1 MTPVLVN
8 SGAPAGQLGLLLL
21 LQLQLHCLTLPNNA
35 VTTPQQPFIKA
46 VLVFTQLPIAV
57 APFINMPKAK
67 HTLPPRIASAC
78 PNPHCTSPARVFQNV
93 QKHISQKPDCMAYAQ
108 AWRQVAFDWSI
119 IYPIC
124 LLFSFTMLK
133 LYLLLLHF
141 TGQTAVT
148 IYIATGIWPV
158 PTTTVIGMHNMAR
171 ILANSGAPGLED
183 NCACCC
189 CCNPNCTS
197 CHCQT
202 MPQQRHIN
210 TAIHGITHCFFTS
223 L

>member
-1 MTPVLVN
+1 
-8 SGAPAGQLGLLLL
+8 
-21 LQLQLHCLTLPNNA
+21 LPNNA
-35 VTTPQQPFIKA
+35 ATTPQQRFIKA
-46 VLVFTQLPIAV
+46 VLVFTRLPIAV

-67 HTLPPRIASAC
+67 HTLPPRIASPC
-78 PNPHCTSPARVFQNV
+78 PNPHCTSRARVFQNV

-119 IYPIC
+119 IYSIC
-124 LLFSFTMLK
+124 LLFSFIMLK

-148 IYIATGIWPV
+148 IYIATGIWLV
-158 PTTTVIGMHNMAR
+158 PTTTVIGTHNMAR
-171 ILANSGAPGLED
+171 VLANSG
-183 NCACCC
+183 
-189 CCNPNCTS
+189 

-202 MPQQRHIN
+202 TPQQRHIN